1 MPAVTLRRAIAAT
14 ISTVLLL
21 SSAVPTAVAQD
32 TTARVDPVSIESAL
46 GALMA
51 PSVATYEIAA
61 AGKLPACKVGNK
73 MTRYIKKREWKKTL
87 VDTQR
92 RIPRDY
98 KPWDLVSVKQAN
110 IAGSGKVRKKM
121 IADLKA
127 LGKAAR
133 KAGKPLA
140 VRSAWR
146 SYDYQKS
153 LFNYYVNAYGR
164 EKALKFSARPGHSEH
179 QLGTTVDFT
188 VGPGV
193 PLSTKFGDSP
203 SGKWLARNGWKYG
216 FIMSYPKGMKK
227 WSCYGYEPWH
237 WRYFGRTLAEK
248 IHKSDQ
254 VPRRYLWENFE
265 TAP

>member
-1 MPAVTLRRAIAAT
+1 MSAVTLRRVIAAAL
-14 ISTVLLL
+14 STALILG
-21 SSAVPTAVAQD
+21 TAPAAMAQD
-32 TTARVDPVSIESAL
+32 APVSPQPVSIESAL

-51 PSVATYEIAA
+51 GFDVGFETAA
-61 AGKLPACKVGNK
+61 ARKLPACQIGDKR
-73 MTRYIKKREWKKTL
+73 TRYIKKKDWKKTL
-87 VDTQR
+87 LDTKLR
-92 RIPRDY
+92 LPRDY

-127 LGKAAR
+127 LGRAAR
-133 KAGKPLA
+133 QAGKPLA

-146 SYDYQKS
+146 SYDYQKA
-153 LFNYYVNAYGR
+153 LFDSYVRTYGY
-164 EKALKFSARPGHSEH
+164 AQAIKFSARPGHSEH

-216 FIMSYPKGMKK
+216 FIMSYPKGLKK

-237 WRYFGRTLAEK
+237 WRYFGRDLAQK
-248 IHKSDQ
+248 IHQSGQ
-254 VPRRYLWENFE
+254 VPRRYLWDNFE